1 MEQATTSH
9 VSFVLALLILVLAV
23 TSITAFS
30 ESKEAEPEDWYAI
43 QRGLRFFASGNYAEA
58 ALWFEKALEEHPDH
72 AGIHTVAGRAYD
84 NLGRYKEAAD
94 SFRRAVELLPAHL
107 NAQTNLCRA
116 YAKLQLALQHP

>member
-1 MEQATTSH
+1 MSSWCAWMSETVVHGGCQRVPKRLSLSSSNWHRYCVSRSVMEQATTSH

-58 ALWFEKALEEHPDH
+58 ALWFEKA
-72 AGIHTVAGRAYD
+72 
-84 NLGRYKEAAD
+84 
-94 SFRRAVELLPAHL
+94 
-107 NAQTNLCRA
+107 
-116 YAKLQLALQHP
+116 